1 MIPHTLA
8 LPTKTICE
16 CIFPKAK
23 ELLEQECVMLQSQR
37 RPERK
42 NMVCIIILFLF
53 LFDGGLSKENVRIMN
68 APSLEQ

>member
-1 MIPHTLA
+1 M
-8 LPTKTICE
+8 
-16 CIFPKAK
+16 
-23 ELLEQECVMLQSQR
+23 CVMLQSQR

-53 LFDGGLSKENVRIMN
+53 LFDSGLSKENVRIMN